1 MQHLKDLNPAQKE
14 AVLQKEGPILIL
26 AGAGAGKTRT
36 ITHRIIHLIKEGV
49 NPSSILAV
57 TFTNKASKEMQ
68 ERIEKM
74 LTEDNQ
80 INFPTNNQNKPFI
93 KTFHALGV
101 HILRE
106 NSQKLNISRYFNIFD
121 KNDSK
126 KAVKESLIQNNFD
139 LKLFEPAK
147 ILGVISRQKGNFL
160 THKDYAKKNNT
171 EYFTKIVSR
180 VWDDYE
186 KILEKEKALDF
197 DDLLLK
203 TALLLKNDAE
213 VRDHYQ
219 NLWKYIHIDEYQDTN
234 RVQYEISKLLSQKN
248 NNIVLEENYRSTKT
262 ILNAANDIIKK
273 NKIRKEKNLFTNKEE
288 GEKISVISN
297 YTENNEAQEVAK
309 RVKELLEKEVSPDE
323 IAILYRAN
331 FQSRVLEEYFML
343 ENIPYQVL
351 GTKFFERKEIKDIMS
366 FIRGSLNPES
376 LIDMKRIINI
386 PPRGIGPLTILKVFS
401 NKQDELSTNV
411 KMKVE
416 NFYKII
422 DKIKKTALEEKP
434 SDTIKFILK
443 ETGLEEKLKNGTEE
457 DKERLENIREFVTLA
472 TKYDYLPTPEGIEKL
487 LEDAI
492 LATDQDEV
500 DKNQQRKEKVK
511 LMTVHSSK
519 GLEFDYV
526 FITGLED
533 KLFPSKRDFERQ
545 TENQKE
551 EERRLFYV
559 ALTRARKKIF
569 LSFSSVRTIFGSRQ
583 MNQPSEFI
591 SDISNNL
598 IEEEIIETNNNE
610 EKIIYLDF

>member
-248 NNIVLEENYRSTKT
+248 NNICVVGDMDQNIYSWRGADVENILNFEKDFQKVNTIVLEENYRSTKT
-262 ILNAANDIIKK
+262 ILNAANDIVKK

-323 IAILYRAN
+323 IAILYRSNA
-331 FQSRVLEEYFML
+331 QSRVLEEALLRAGIAYR
-343 ENIPYQVL
+343 IYGGVR
-351 GTKFFERKEIKDIMS
+351 FFDRAEVKD
-366 FIRGSLNPES
+366 
-376 LIDMKRIINI
+376 
-386 PPRGIGPLTILKVFS
+386 
-401 NKQDELSTNV
+401 
-411 KMKVE
+411 
-416 NFYKII
+416 
-422 DKIKKTALEEKP
+422 
-434 SDTIKFILK
+434 
-443 ETGLEEKLKNGTEE
+443 
-457 DKERLENIREFVTLA
+457 TLA
-472 TKYDYLPTPEGIEKL
+472 YLRVPI
-487 LEDAI
+487 
-492 LATDQDEV
+492 
-500 DKNQQRKEKVK
+500 R
-511 LMTVHSSK
+511 
-519 GLEFDYV
+519 
-526 FITGLED
+526 
-533 KLFPSKRDFERQ
+533 
-545 TENQKE
+545 
-551 EERRLFYV
+551 
-559 ALTRARKKIF
+559 F
-569 LSFSSVRTIFGSRQ
+569 LQSQ
-583 MNQPSEFI
+583 
-591 SDISNNL
+591 
-598 IEEEIIETNNNE
+598 
-610 EKIIYLDF
+610 YLCNRYQ